1 MTVEAKP
8 AAQGVPINPLAYS
21 LVYLATG
28 LPMYLGGGLRVEGQ
42 EHVPKT
48 GRVVVA
54 GNHRTALD
62 PFVIAHALGG
72 RRIHFMAKKE
82 LFEGRMTQIGK
93 LILAGGSFPVD
104 RDRNDLQAIRTSL
117 RVLQGEGMLGIFPE
131 GTRGG
136 GELQGGAALL
146 ALKGKAPILP
156 VFVTHHKRP
165 WPGKWTVRFG
175 PSFPAEGGVKDL
187 TEKIGAAIQ
196 ALRD

>member
-1 MTVEAKP
+1 MSATAEDAPK
-8 AAQGVPINPLAYS
+8 GVPINSFAYW
-21 LVYLATG
+21 LVYTATG
-28 LPMYLGGGLRVEGQ
+28 IPMLLGGGLRVEGQ
-42 EHVPKT
+42 EHVPES

-82 LFEGRMTQIGK
+82 LFEGRMKRIGK

-117 RVLQGEGMLGIFPE
+117 RVLQGEGVLGIFPE

-156 VFVTHHKRP
+156 VYVTHDPRP